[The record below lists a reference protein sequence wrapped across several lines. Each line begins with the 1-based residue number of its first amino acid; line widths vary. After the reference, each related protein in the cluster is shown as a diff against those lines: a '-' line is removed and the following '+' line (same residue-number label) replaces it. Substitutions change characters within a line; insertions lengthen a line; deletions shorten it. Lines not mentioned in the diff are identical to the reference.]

1 MMQTQLASVER
12 SILAVIDMQQRM
24 MPAVTDQA
32 EVISAARRM
41 LRAATALG
49 VPVLHTEQNPAG
61 LGPTVPEVAE
71 LLPPGARPLVKV
83 TCSCWSDDP
92 FRRAIE
98 STGRPQVLLIGAEA
112 HVCVQQTALELLAAG
127 YQAFVLA
134 DAVGSRRVGDRD
146 TALARLRAAGVIVTT
161 VESVIFELVRRCD
174 VPEFKKILD
183 IVK

>member
-1 MMQTQLASVER
+1 MQTQLASADH

-24 MPAVTDQA
+24 MPAVTDHA
-32 EVISAARRM
+32 EVLAAARRM
-41 LRAATALG
+41 LRAATVLG

-98 STGRPQVLLIGAEA
+98 SAGRRLVILIGAEA
-112 HVCVQQTALELLAAG
+112 HVCVQQTALELLEAG
-127 YQAFVLA
+127 YQAFVPA
-134 DAVGSRRVGDRD
+134 DAVGSRRAGDRD
-146 TALARLRAAGVIVTT
+146 AALARLQTAGAIVTT
-161 VESVIFELVRRCD
+161 VESIIFELVRRCD

>member
-1 MMQTQLASVER
+1 MMQTQLASIGR

-24 MPAVTDQA
+24 MPAVTDHA
-32 EVISAARRM
+32 LVIDAARRM

-71 LLPPGARPLVKV
+71 LLPPDARPLVKV

-92 FRRAIE
+92 FRRAVE
-98 STGRPQVLLIGAEA
+98 AAGRRQVLLIGAEA
-112 HVCVQQTALELLAAG
+112 HVCVQQTALELLEAG
-127 YQAFVLA
+127 YQPFVLA
-134 DAVGSRRVGDRD
+134 DAVGSRRTSDRD
-146 TALARLRAAGVIVTT
+146 AALARLRAVGAVVTT

-174 VPEFKKILD
+174 VPQFKQILD